1 MWPFRMFSHRRGLR
15 MWILSL
21 LESSPK
27 NGAELMDAME
37 EMSQGWWRPSP
48 GSVYPLLEQL
58 VKEGV
63 VEKQAD
69 NRYALTE
76 KGRMDYVWPPWMSRH
91 RPQNPEGII
100 SDINANVSYLEDL
113 STVDREKL
121 AANMD
126 RIVKLRDRLSTLV
139 QKGGEKE

>member
-1 MWPFRMFSHRRGLR
+1 

-69 NRYALTE
+69 NRYALTD
-76 KGRMDYVWPPWMSRH
+76 KGRADYVWPPWMSRQ
-91 RPQNPEGII
+91 RPRNPEDII
-100 SDINANVSYLEDL
+100 SDISANVSYLEDL

-121 AANMD
+121 AANID
-126 RIVKLRDRLSTLV
+126 RIVKLRDRLSSLV
-139 QKGGEKE
+139 QKGGEKQ

>member
-1 MWPFRMFSHRRGLR
+1 MFSHRRGLR

-21 LESSPK
+21 LDSSPK

-58 VKEGV
+58 VEEGV
-63 VEKQAD
+63 IQKQAD

-76 KGRMDYVWPPWMSRH
+76 KGRADYVWPPWMRRQ
-91 RPQNPEGII
+91 RPRNPEDII

-113 STVDREKL
+113 SASDREKL
-121 AANMD
+121 TANMD
-126 RIVKLRDRLSTLV
+126 RIVKLRDRLSSLV
-139 QKGGEKE
+139 QRGGEKQ